1 MRPKIPAEST
11 PRESPE
17 QRAMGD
23 ASNAAEHGVV
33 VAKVAMWEKLLRKL
47 PTCFQDSK

>member
-1 MRPKIPAEST
+1 MRYREVRGHWPLMRPKIPAEST

-33 VAKVAMWEKLLRKL
+33 VAKVAM
-47 PTCFQDSK
+47 

>member
-1 MRPKIPAEST
+1 MRYREVRGHWPLMRPKIPAEST
-11 PRESPE
+11 PGESPE

-33 VAKVAMWEKLLRKL
+33 VAKVAM
-47 PTCFQDSK
+47 